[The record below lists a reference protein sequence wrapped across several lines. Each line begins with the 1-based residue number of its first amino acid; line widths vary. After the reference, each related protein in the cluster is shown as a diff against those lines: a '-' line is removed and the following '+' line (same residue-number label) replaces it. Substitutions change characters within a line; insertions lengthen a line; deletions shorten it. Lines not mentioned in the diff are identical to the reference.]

1 MAPEGSRVRTSR
13 LLEIERMR
21 NETQVGLRA
30 MTTEEV
36 WELVGELLEDAELAR
51 QALLYGIPMD
61 LGPCSFEVPG

>member
-1 MAPEGSRVRTSR
+1 M
-13 LLEIERMR
+13 LEIERMR
-21 NETQVGLRA
+21 EEARVGLRV
-30 MTTEEV
+30 MTAEEV